1 MSVAT
6 PFLKPS
12 NPSGAWTSESWS
24 LEGLVDHSVA
34 SKLTGSAGYEFTNR
48 DEDCTM
54 RRWIHRVSYPSTA
67 LQYIGDIF
75 LNLLIAGSG
84 IALWMFS
91 VFFFT

>member
-6 PFLKPS
+6 PFQNNR

-24 LEGLVDHSVA
+24 LEGLVDHSGTLK
-34 SKLTGSAGYEFTNR
+34 SDRFGRYEFTKR
-48 DEDCTM
+48 DEDCAM
-54 RRWIHRVSYPSTA
+54 RPRVHRVSYPSTA

-84 IALWMFS
+84 IALLMFS